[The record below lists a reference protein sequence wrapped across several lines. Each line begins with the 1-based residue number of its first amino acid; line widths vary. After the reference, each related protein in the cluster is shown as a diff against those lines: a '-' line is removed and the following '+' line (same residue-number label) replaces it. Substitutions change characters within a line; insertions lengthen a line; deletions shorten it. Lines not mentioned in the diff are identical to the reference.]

1 MYTNFEVGETT
12 YKLRLTTKG
21 TMQLEKALGGRNPIS
36 MLLEFEDGKVPTVT
50 EMVTILHAMLQPLNH
65 GITLDSAC
73 DIYDNYISSGKTMFD
88 LIPVFVEVFQESG
101 FIAKNKGNEETNE
114 KN

>member
-1 MYTNFEVGETT
+1 MYIEFNVGEKT

-21 TMQLEKALGGRNPIS
+21 AIQLERALGYNPIS
-36 MLLEFEDGKVPTVT
+36 MLLDMDNGVMPKLGD
-50 EMVTILHAMLQPLNH
+50 MITILHATLQPLNH
-65 GITLDSAC
+65 GISMDDAC
-73 DIYDNYISSGKTMFD
+73 DIYDNYIATGKTMFD

-101 FIAKNKGNEETNE
+101 FIAKDKGQKEADE

>member
-1 MYTNFEVGETT
+1 MYVELNIGEKA

-21 TMQLEKALGGRNPIS
+21 AIQLEKALGRNPIS
-36 MLLEFEDGKVPTVT
+36 MLMEIDEGKLPTLAS
-50 EMVTILHAMLQPLNH
+50 ILTTLHQMLQPLNH
-65 GITLDSAC
+65 GLTMDDVY
-73 DIYDNYISSGKTMFD
+73 DIYDAYVADGKTMFD

-101 FIAKNKGNEETNE
+101 LIAKPTNEVNE